1 MKTASVPLDT
11 GVPLC
16 PQSLPHRHCCHFPG
30 HAELMGRPYC
40 GLCVCE
46 DGQVSVALPGCCV
59 PCQALHVWSILPFP
73 NTYALPVMVKVTA
86 LRSSSCAWPF
96 LLNTENAGF
105 LTVFSFMPHT
115 LASFICLFFSL
126 FSEELG
132 FVRGKETLRKRHVA
146 SLKALGT
153 LEAGRSWCNVMAG
166 DLKCSGGLQVVE
178 RWCRLKVFLEEV
190 ECAILP
196 SCLYTYTVWLLW
208 PRCSSAQ
215 VISLC
220 FSRGTE
226 RRQGRIL
233 LQLSEI
239 PQLNCFCC
247 SLYCK
252 SNES

>member
-1 MKTASVPLDT
+1 MKTASAPLDT
-11 GVPLC
+11 GVPC
-16 PQSLPHRHCCHFPG
+16 RPQSLPHQHCCHFPG

-40 GLCVCE
+40 GLCACE
-46 DGQVSVALPGCCV
+46 DGQVSVTLPGCCV
-59 PCQALHVWSILPFP
+59 PGQALHVWSILPFP

-86 LRSSSCAWPF
+86 LRSSSWS

-105 LTVFSFMPHT
+105 LDGDLVTVFSFMPHT

-132 FVRGKETLRKRHVA
+132 FIKGKETMRKRHVA
-146 SLKALGT
+146 SLKAPGT

-178 RWCRLKVFLEEV
+178 RWYRLKVFLEEV

-196 SCLYTYTVWLLW
+196 SCLYTYIVWLLW

-220 FSRGTE
+220 FSMRD
-226 RRQGRIL
+226 RA
-233 LQLSEI
+233 
-239 PQLNCFCC
+239 
-247 SLYCK
+247 
-252 SNES
+252 